1 MRISCTDLTFDDD
14 CLFFFQRQ
22 SAALNTTFEKEDEEE
37 ATEVKPVALNIEQ
50 VDETSPPVAEEEKF
64 HTPTLADVP
73 ELVLTEDSAK
83 EAEEAADAVDL
94 PSDGNVEKLLEAIL
108 GLFDQVDT
116 LIVRAFDFSFKG
128 FSFFSQFIR
137 RPRLKIGSRRPRSR
151 FRPSNRTPSTGKSK
165 LVWPTSAATLTLL
178 WTFTVKP

>member
-1 MRISCTDLTFDDD
+1 LTFDDD
-14 CLFFFQRQ
+14 CLFFQRQ
-22 SAALNTTFEKEDEEE
+22 SAALNTTFEKEDEE

-73 ELVLTEDSAK
+73 EPVHPTEDSAK

-116 LIVRAFDFSFKG
+116 LIVRALDFSFKG

-178 WTFTVKP
+178 WTFIVKP